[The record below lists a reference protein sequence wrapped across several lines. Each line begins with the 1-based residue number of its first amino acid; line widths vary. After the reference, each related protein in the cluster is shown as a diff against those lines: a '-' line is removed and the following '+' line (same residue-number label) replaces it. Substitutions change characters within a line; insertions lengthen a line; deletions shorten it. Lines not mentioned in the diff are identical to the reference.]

1 MGSKINTAMNKFW
14 GFLWILSISFSS
26 VFAQKSSL
34 DALLKLPD
42 DTIKIDTISKYG
54 VSIEFDKMS
63 ESLHSQ
69 QIALQIAQKLGDKKR
84 IGLALYRIGCEENLL
99 TKAPQAL
106 QHLQQAYQIF
116 LEMKM
121 ERKLIQS
128 VHKMAQVFE
137 DKKDLSSAIKYY
149 EKTLVLANQY
159 KNEEY
164 QAHVLSS
171 MAAIEGYE
179 LKQYNISLQN
189 FSKAISLYQ
198 KLGFEDFKQSS
209 LLNMAGIYKKA
220 KQFDKTLGI
229 LESSIQYYH
238 QHKDTYAEAM
248 AIGKVGEVYF
258 ETKEYKKAEIET
270 QKALKLLENQEGALS
285 MKVDYLDLL
294 RKIYDAQNKI
304 PAAYQVQKQWRI
316 LYDTLSNQNTRKAVA
331 ELQTRFETAQKEIQ
345 INDLGK
351 ETKTQKS
358 QLIFAIIGL
367 TVLVILLGLG
377 YFLYRKLQVKNSQ
390 IEQQSRQLNTLM
402 KELHH
407 RVKNNLAI
415 VSSLLNIQSNRL
427 EDKNAAKAVRE
438 GQMRVQA
445 MSLIHQRLY
454 NTENVSSLNI
464 KLYLNELAES
474 LMQAYGYSAESFDLQ
489 INAENPELDVDMA
502 IPIGLIVNEL
512 ITNSFKYAYEG
523 IEHPSLIINFK
534 NDKDI
539 TLQLQDNGIGI
550 DEAVMNKNVGS
561 FGKKLIK
568 GLSSQVNGKYRF
580 ENNQGTYFEL
590 NIPKAA

>member
-1 MGSKINTAMNKFW
+1 MNKLFIFFTI
-14 GFLWILSISFSS
+14 FLLSFSNI
-26 VFAQKSSL
+26 FAQKSPL
-34 DALLKLPD
+34 DVLLKLPD
-42 DTIKIDTISKYG
+42 DTIKVDTISRFG

-63 ESLHSQ
+63 ESLHAQ
-69 QIALQIAQKLGDKKR
+69 QVALKIAQKLGDKKR
-84 IGLALYRIGCEENLL
+84 IGLTLYRIGCEENLL
-99 TKAPQAL
+99 AKAPQAL

-137 DKKDLSSAIKYY
+137 DKKDLSSAMKYY

-171 MAAIEGYE
+171 MAAIQGYE
-179 LKQYNISLQN
+179 WKQYTLSLKN
-189 FSKAISLYQ
+189 FSQAIQLYQ
-198 KLGFEDFKQSS
+198 KLGLEDFKQGS
-209 LLNMAGIYKKA
+209 LLNMAGIYKKT
-220 KQFDKTLGI
+220 KQFDKSLQ
-229 LESSIQYYH
+229 LLDNSINYYH
-238 QHKDTYAEAM
+238 NHKDSYAEAM
-248 AIGKVGEVYF
+248 AIGKVGEVYY
-258 ETKEYKKAEIET
+258 EKKAYNQAEIET
-270 QKALKLLENQEGALS
+270 KKALSMVQNQEGALIL
-285 MKVDYLDLL
+285 KVDYLDLL
-294 RKIYDAQNKI
+294 RKIYDGQNNI
-304 PAAYQVQKQWRI
+304 PAAYQAQKQWRV
-316 LYDTLSNQNTRKAVA
+316 LYDTLANQNTRKAVA
-331 ELQTRFETAQKEIQ
+331 ELQTRFETNQKETQ
-345 INDLGK
+345 IKDLDK
-351 ETKTQKS
+351 ETKIQKS
-358 QLIFAIIGL
+358 QLVFAIMGL
-367 TVLVILLGLG
+367 TTLSILLGLS
-377 YFLYRKLQVKNSQ
+377 YFFYRKLQVKNHQ
-390 IEQQSRQLNTLM
+390 IEQQSLQLNTLM

-445 MSLIHQRLY
+445 MSLIHQQLY
-454 NTENVSSLNI
+454 NTDNISSLNI
-464 KLYLNELAES
+464 KLYLTELAES
-474 LMQAYGYSAESFDLQ
+474 LMQAYGYSADNFDLQ
-489 INAENPELDVDMA
+489 INAENPQLDVDMA

-523 IEHPSLIINFK
+523 IEKPSLIINFK
-534 NDKDI
+534 NEKDI

-550 DEAVMNKNVGS
+550 DESAMNKNAGS

-568 GLSSQVNGKYRF
+568 GLTSQINGNCKF